1 MSLIRRGASVLFA
14 RGKFYATPILR
25 GQTANQDKESS
36 EEEKYAAKHDYELL
50 MKWAA
55 QQGKKMEVKT
65 EEVKKEVR
73 EEIAKHNKQNVDEIT
88 QLKEQVA
95 ELKSMLSKALEK
107 K

>member
-14 RGKFYATPILR
+14 RGKFYTTPILR
-25 GQTANQDKESS
+25 STANQEKESS

-50 MKWAA
+50 LKWAA

-65 EEVKKEVR
+65 EEVKKEVK
-73 EEIAKHNKQNVDEIT
+73 EEIAKQNKKNVDEIS
-88 QLKEQVA
+88 QLKEEVA
-95 ELKSMLSKALEK
+95 ELKAMLSKALEK